1 MLCGG
6 RAIGAIVGIISAC
19 SLFVLLVACCIVY
32 FRRYLQRKE
41 INARPNIPQVRT
53 TNQTTVNIPSESPP
67 PYDEAMRDSHLFRWF
82 YILFIISFLFSSCTD
97 GKGFGGG
104 RGGGGRGGGS
114 RGGGSWGGSK
124 GSGTFGGPSSYNR
137 VNSYGSYNSMSKGR
151 SGSSFKSNAMS
162 FGAGALGGIAAY
174 SLMRSMSSSYHSRP
188 GYYEPG
194 YGTGET
200 CTNNE
205 DLNGT
210 RFGRFRCPLNGFPIE
225 AKYCCGEYEKQYC
238 CIRDDNSGA
247 FRGASSFG
255 WILLIIIMIA
265 IAIVLISRHRRQ
277 KQKAVVMVPME
288 PTIDEQQGTP
298 FYHPP
303 PPPMGYPPP
312 PTGNP
317 YAPQNYD
324 GNFNSFPQQY
334 QTPYPP
340 QQQMPYLPPQQMPY
354 PPQQQ
359 MQYQSQQQ
367 QSYNPY
373 SVKEGGPPAYE
384 VAIHNNQGVSSIK
397 PT

>member
-1 MLCGG
+1 MKYDFNGG

-19 SLFVLLVACCIVY
+19 SLFVLLVACCLVY
-32 FRRYLQRKE
+32 FRRYLQRK
-41 INARPNIPQVRT
+41 V
-53 TNQTTVNIPSESPP
+53 
-67 PYDEAMRDSHLFRWF
+67 
-82 YILFIISFLFSSCTD
+82 LFSSCTD

-384 VAIHNNQGVSSIK
+384 VAIHNNQGISSIK